1 MPFFLVYSLCN
12 FPFLY
17 YVSFKCM
24 VKHKR
29 YLFSHSFISTDH
41 LCIGKHW
48 EVLFL
53 NMFVSL
59 SDLSVL
65 NHSIYYPQCFSLIY
79 IVIFFLVY
87 FHFVLIFVPF
97 FRFSID
103 DSNYLLRHFVKYS
116 YTLDLPLIVR
126 RCRYIIVSVSWIR
139 HRDVTCNSH
148 S

>member
-1 MPFFLVYSLCN
+1 
-12 FPFLY
+12 
-17 YVSFKCM
+17 M

-65 NHSIYYPQCFSLIY
+65 NHSIYYPQ
-79 IVIFFLVY
+79 Y
-87 FHFVLIFVPF
+87 FHDLN
-97 FRFSID
+97 
-103 DSNYLLRHFVKYS
+103 NYLFEPWFLHVENKNA
-116 YTLDLPLIVR
+116 
-126 RCRYIIVSVSWIR
+126 
-139 HRDVTCNSH
+139 TCLYLKVIMRKRK
-148 S
+148 